1 MTTINTIHD
10 LHRILV
16 EHPEWRSEVEA
27 DSVDGGASG
36 ATPALRGVHG
46 IHG

>member
-16 EHPEWRSEVEA
+16 DHPEWRDELKQNSNR
-27 DSVDGGASG
+27 SS
-36 ATPALRGVHG
+36 PCL
-46 IHG
+46 